1 MGIIPSGLCVVFT
14 SFHSIFVGMFG
25 PQENLLHLS
34 LRRRFES
41 SASYLV
47 NTFLNRYEH
56 VLLEKAR
63 NDDTAA
69 ELANKSGLKTL
80 EAQIRRKTVRTT
92 YKETLHSIFSI
103 CFLIILGRCTAL
115 WRLVC
120 GIIQYL
126 SWLVLSVVITLVPS
140 SIKVCVLYCKFVLLY
155 EPINT
160 LSSQDKESD
169 YQSLTVSAGNDSRL
183 GIGGKKFI
191 DGTATVLYVICNHFL
206 FFLSFHLQL
215 LDQLCKTPSRL
226 VTICF

>member
-1 MGIIPSGLCVVFT
+1 MRSARRIITSVMEGIFGKIQNRIMYKIWGIIPSGLCIVFT

-63 NDDTAA
+63 NEDTAA

-92 YKETLHSIFSI
+92 RKLYTVYLVYV
-103 CFLIILGRCTAL
+103 FL
-115 WRLVC
+115 
-120 GIIQYL
+120 
-126 SWLVLSVVITLVPS
+126 
-140 SIKVCVLYCKFVLLY
+140 
-155 EPINT
+155 
-160 LSSQDKESD
+160 
-169 YQSLTVSAGNDSRL
+169 
-183 GIGGKKFI
+183 
-191 DGTATVLYVICNHFL
+191 
-206 FFLSFHLQL
+206 
-215 LDQLCKTPSRL
+215 
-226 VTICF
+226 